1 MKTIIFCILA
11 IFFSVISSTATHEL
25 GHYIEYTTTGG
36 NVTEICI
43 AGHSEQAG
51 SQAASGWVS
60 SYGGVATDTNEKYIA
75 IIVQSTATTLLLV
88 IYGTKSPQETK
99 VKA

>member
-25 GHYIEYTTTGG
+25 GHYIEFTSTGG
-36 NVTEICI
+36 NVTEVCI
-43 AGHSEQAG
+43 AGHSEQTG

-60 SYGGVATDTNEKYIA
+60 SYGGVAIDTNEKYIA
-75 IIVQSTATTLLLV
+75 LVVQATATTILLL
-88 IYGTKSPQETK
+88 IYGTKSPKEIK
-99 VKA
+99 VSA